1 MSSSFLLS
9 SFGSR
14 GAVST
19 ASTSSSACAPPP
31 ASRALRSRAVA
42 PRSAQPVQHRRG
54 RLEVVCMAHPRRVA
68 KVSSAIQR
76 EVGDMFVSDPVIQ
89 AAICPERK
97 LGDDALSAVASITN
111 TYVSN
116 DLQVVKV
123 FVSVY
128 SDDYGKRV
136 AMENLQRLEPY
147 VRRLIGQR
155 VRLRL
160 TPEIRFVYDDAE
172 EEADLVARVI
182 GREEV
187 ERYREEIEADMMP
200 KRRRSGGA
208 DDEDEDEEDEA
219 GRAQAGAEGAGEG
232 EDDEEEE
239 DEFEEGED
247 EDFEDP
253 DERPQEYPDPFG
265 DLFID
270 DREYKAVAGQRV
282 EERRRSQ
289 GRAQPQGRGQGRRG
303 QGRRGQ
309 REAQAAAAEGGDE

>member
-9 SFGSR
+9 SLCSR

-19 ASTSSSACAPPP
+19 AWTSSSACAPP
-31 ASRALRSRAVA
+31 ACTSRMVLRSRAVA
-42 PRSAQPVQHRRG
+42 PHSAQPVQHRRG

-68 KVSSAIQR
+68 KVASAIQR
-76 EVGDMFVSDPVIQ
+76 EIGDMFVSDPVIQ

-97 LGDDALSAVASITN
+97 LGDDALSAVASITD

-160 TPEIRFVYDDAE
+160 TPEVRFVYDDAE

-200 KRRRSGGA
+200 GRPRGDGANEEEEEADEEAGVEGA
-208 DDEDEDEEDEA
+208 D
-219 GRAQAGAEGAGEG
+219 AGEG
-232 EDDEEEE
+232 EEEDEEEE
-239 DEFEEGED
+239 GEFEED

-253 DERPQEYPDPFG
+253 DERPQEYPNPFG

-270 DREYKAVAGQRV
+270 DREYRAVAGKRV

-289 GRAQPQGRGQGRRG
+289 GRPQPQGRGQGRRG
-303 QGRRGQ
+303 QGQQ
-309 REAQAAAAEGGDE
+309 REAAAAETGDE